1 MSEFIYGK
9 VKEDIRSSFGNP
21 NGAAMSRGVDAGDAD
36 QITRANARAARA
48 VIRGKRSKQLHDLTV
63 DVEGDEALA
72 VDVEAHHGSRIVL
85 DRALERGCWRR
96 LESEE
101 HAPERPDEQSFER
114 RRGEHRGTGAPR
126 LTERQRE
133 QSSRSEADEQREEHA
148 GREKREEVRGM
159 RGCGMR
165 VCTVCVACMELSG
178 VSVAGVNIS
187 GVNISAVTVATM
199 SVAGVP
205 VSIVSDVGEAADRH
219 RGEAST
225 AQREAKPIDVHTYKY
240 YASSDGLVTGS
251 LARRDGRTKGTP
263 AGAGVPFK
271 CFTDQSFRLLTPGR
285 GSPGTSAAAS
295 TRRTR

>member
-1 MSEFIYGK
+1 
-9 VKEDIRSSFGNP
+9 
-21 NGAAMSRGVDAGDAD
+21 MSRGVDAGNAD

-48 VIRGKRSKQLHDLTV
+48 VIRGKRGKQLHDLTV
-63 DVEGDEALA
+63 DVESDEALA

-85 DRALERGCWRR
+85 DRALERGRGRR

-101 HAPERPDEQSFER
+101 HAPERPDEQPLER
-114 RRGEHRGTGAPR
+114 RRGEHRGAGTPR

-133 QSSRSEADEQREEHA
+133 QPASAEADEQREQHA
-148 GREKREEVRGM
+148 WREERKEPAGVRGM
-159 RGCGMR
+159 RRCGMR
-165 VCTVCVACMELSG
+165 GCALRVRTIRVASMKFSGVGVCVST
-178 VSVAGVNIS
+178 VSV
-187 GVNISAVTVATM
+187 SAIA
-199 SVAGVP
+199 VAGVP
-205 VSIVSDVGEAADRH
+205 VSIMSDVGEAADRH

-240 YASSDGLVTGS
+240 YASNDGLVTGAP
-251 LARRDGRTKGTP
+251 ARWDGRTKGTP
-263 AGAGVPFK
+263 AGASVPFK